1 MKRLNYDGLVEP
13 WKVDLIVARAKCM
26 GFRCDEIEDAQ
37 QELILDVM
45 KFRYETAKSNG
56 ATETTALVALID
68 NRLKKLV
75 RTRARYRAHVDRFRE
90 DAELSYEP
98 ITGDERAIDVRGVV
112 ASLAEREREVCRALG
127 FGLTKHEIAKM
138 LGCGWHTV
146 DRIVSHIRQRFE
158 ECGLDAWTR
167 D

>member
-13 WKVDLIVARAKCM
+13 WKVDLIIARAKCM

-37 QELILDVM
+37 QELILEVM
-45 KFRYETAKSNG
+45 NFRYETRKSNG
-56 ATETTALVALID
+56 ATETTVLIALID
-68 NRLKKLV
+68 NLLKKLV
-75 RTRARYRAHVDRFRE
+75 RTRARYRAHLDRFRE
-90 DAELSYEP
+90 EAERSYEP
-98 ITGDERAIDVRGVV
+98 MTGDERAIDVQNVV
-112 ASLAEREREVCRALG
+112 ASLAERDREVCRALG
-127 FGLTKHEIAKM
+127 FGLTKHEIAKL

-146 DRIVSHIRQRFE
+146 DRIVGRIRQRFE